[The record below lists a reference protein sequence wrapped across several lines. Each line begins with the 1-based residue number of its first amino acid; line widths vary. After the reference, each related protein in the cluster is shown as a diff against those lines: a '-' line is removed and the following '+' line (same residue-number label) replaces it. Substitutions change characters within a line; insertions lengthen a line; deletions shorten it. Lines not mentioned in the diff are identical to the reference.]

1 MEDEVV
7 YKLVG
12 DRISSALD
20 ISGKLQKELAQELGV
35 TDNTVCYW
43 CSGARHPNIPQL
55 IRISEFLGVSTDYLL
70 GVSDCASLD
79 ENIQN
84 ACRVTGL
91 TEDAVCMLQRLEEER
106 NYFVPLILSSIIV
119 DEGFERYSAYLQLTV
134 LYSNRLKSRLRLQKV
149 GEGIPMRLSAE
160 AYADLRLARFE
171 TVELFGEI
179 LKRICDYEELSKE
192 YRTREE
198 IIKESVRRLFADPE

>member
-7 YKLVG
+7 YTLVG

-35 TDNTVCYW
+35 TDNTVSYW

-70 GVSDCASLD
+70 GVSDCASLE

-91 TEDAVCMLQRLEEER
+91 TEDAVCLLQKLEEER
-106 NYFVPLILSSIIV
+106 NCFVPQILSSIIV
-119 DEGFERYSAYLQLTV
+119 DEGFERFSAYLQLTM
-134 LYSNRLKSRLRLQKV
+134 LNSNRLNSRLRVQKV
-149 GEGIPMRLSAE
+149 GEGIPRRLAAE

-171 TVELFGEI
+171 TVELFDEI

-192 YRTREE
+192 YRHGEPLSR
-198 IIKESVRRLFADPE
+198 SNQD